1 MPVMTTVT
9 TVPRGGRAVLWAC
22 KGARGQEAAACLAK
36 VRTKE
41 MTQRLAFCGY
51 TRGLAPMEWR
61 MLEEQ
66 ESPVSPVVG
75 TGRSFTD

>member
-1 MPVMTTVT
+1 MMTTVT
-9 TVPRGGRAVLWAC
+9 GGGSLLSESQN
-22 KGARGQEAAACLAK
+22 KGDDTEARLLRVHTGPGAL
-36 VRTKE
+36 
-41 MTQRLAFCGY
+41 
-51 TRGLAPMEWR
+51 EWR